1 MLIFALGQRKTFSVF
16 SKQTSDLMNSSTI
29 VIYNSYVILELKCT
43 FCKYGSKVVNYDHR
57 AYVDK
62 DE

>member
-1 MLIFALGQRKTFSVF
+1 
-16 SKQTSDLMNSSTI
+16 MNSSTI
-29 VIYNSYVILELKCT
+29 VIYNSYVLLELKCT

-57 AYVDK
+57 AYVDQ